1 MIRSAII
8 ACGVLLAT
16 TIGFATGAPHKGVPY
31 ARATVA
37 PHKGVP
43 YEIVS
48 ASRAP
53 LYGAPI
59 EQEKSVKAGV
69 YTAAQAGRGEAQFRT
84 TCASCHAP
92 NRFTDDLFYMSF
104 AGKPLWE
111 MFEVISETMPED
123 NPGSLKP
130 QEYADVISYL
140 MQLNKFPE
148 GQEEL
153 PPTKEMLMT
162 IKMEKP

>member
-1 MIRSAII
+1 MIRFLIVAS
-8 ACGVLLAT
+8 GVVLAT
-16 TIGFATGAPHKGVPY
+16 TIGLAGAPHKGLSY
-31 ARATVA
+31 ANA
-37 PHKGVP
+37 
-43 YEIVS
+43 
-48 ASRAP
+48 
-53 LYGAPI
+53 
-59 EQEKSVKAGV
+59 QEPTKSVKAGV
-69 YTAAQAGRGEAQFRT
+69 YTAAQAARGEAQFRT

-111 MFEVISETMPED
+111 MFDVISDTMPED

-140 MQLNKFPE
+140 LRLNKFPD

-153 PPTKEMLMT
+153 PPTKEVLST
-162 IKMEKP
+162 IRMEKP

>member
-1 MIRSAII
+1 MIRFLIVA
-8 ACGVLLAT
+8 GVVVLAT
-16 TIGFATGAPHKGVPY
+16 TIGIATEAPHKGVPYGPRKGVPNARATEAPHKGVPY
-31 ARATVA
+31 ARA
-37 PHKGVP
+37 
-43 YEIVS
+43 
-48 ASRAP
+48 
-53 LYGAPI
+53 I

-69 YTAAQAGRGEAQFRT
+69 YTAAQAGRGEAQFKT
-84 TCASCHAP
+84 SCASCHAP

-111 MFEVISETMPED
+111 MYDVISDTMPED

-130 QEYADVISYL
+130 QDYADVISYL
-140 MQLNKFPE
+140 LKLNKFPE

-153 PPTKEMLMT
+153 PPTKEVLMT